1 MIRRQAG
8 SVKNRAE
15 ERRERRRGGDD
26 ARPVAEG
33 PGGKTKE
40 EQRPKDL
47 CSVLPGQL
55 SQQQETLSW
64 QAASTARTAHTHME
78 SGVKRVPEY
87 QGRRADAH
95 IWL

>member
-1 MIRRQAG
+1 MRKTEQKKG
-8 SVKNRAE
+8 
-15 ERRERRRGGDD
+15 EREGDD

-47 CSVLPGQL
+47 CSVLPGQP
-55 SQQQETLSW
+55 SQQQEALPW
-64 QAASTARTAHTHME
+64 QAASTARTAHTQHTHTHIE

-95 IWL
+95 I